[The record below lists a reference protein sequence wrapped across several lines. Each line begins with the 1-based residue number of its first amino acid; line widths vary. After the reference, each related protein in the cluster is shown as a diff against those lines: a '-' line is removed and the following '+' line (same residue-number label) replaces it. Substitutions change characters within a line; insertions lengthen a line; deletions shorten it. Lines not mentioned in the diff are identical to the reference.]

1 MTSGQ
6 VSYRPRGHGLTF
18 NLASVRGLIIA
29 VTTVFSAH
37 SDFSGSWRA
46 DLV

>member
-29 VTTVFSAH
+29 VTTVFRRIAISQAH
-37 SDFSGSWRA
+37 GEPT
-46 DLV
+46 